1 MPTLGEIIRQRRT
14 ELGYTQEALAER
26 ISDGLRQADISR
38 LENDHV
44 TLPRRARLEKIA
56 KALDLP
62 VGLLLAQS
70 GWTGA
75 ETEITAGQRDEPTPL
90 PTELEALEKTVAQVH
105 DLVHEA
111 ETLLDDAKTRV
122 AQQA

>member
-14 ELGYTQEALAER
+14 ELGLTQEALAER

-56 KALDLP
+56 KALELP
-62 VGLLLAQS
+62 VGQLLAHS

-75 ETEITAGQRDEPTPL
+75 EAQFSSEPGEVPAPL
-90 PTELEALEKTVAQVH
+90 PVELKALEETVAQVH